1 MMCLQKLKAKAE
13 GIVQFKLVKG
23 MSKPKRDKQT
33 KRTNDYTSYDDHR
46 KFKKNKHS
54 NDRRKK
60 NIDQSLFIDSNP
72 FR

>member
-1 MMCLQKLKAKAE
+1 MMCLQKSKEKAE
-13 GIVQFKLVKG
+13 DIVQFKLVKS

-46 KFKKNKHS
+46 KFKKNKHN

-60 NIDQSLFIDSNP
+60 NIDQNLFIDSFS